1 MTKREIIESVVES
14 AIARN
19 RGAGQ
24 NFYIDY
30 ECDGR
35 YGRGECLSMID
46 GVYAGAVMREA
57 GAKPLDVK
65 FGRFPRRGQ
74 KDLYVRREYYCFDW
88 NSGVKENLVETLADD
103 FMIDLT
109 VSVDDEEDADELRKD
124 VERRLNVEENYVG
137 SDFDRKFV
145 PFDCFDVDWYG
156 YFVYTFPCLC
166 YELQRVRDFC
176 KKEDKTAEIQI
187 EKFLPEKGW
196 TRETVEITPNF
207 GDDEIESLCKKSDN
221 NFDEGIELSCLKV
234 EDAE

>member
-145 PFDCFDVDWYG
+145 PFDCLDADA
-156 YFVYTFPCLC
+156 YFYVAYDYPCHC
-166 YELQRVRDFC
+166 YEIERIRDVC
-176 KKEDKTAEIQI
+176 KKEGKAVDLRLYFGA
-187 EKFLPEKGW
+187 FLTSCK
-196 TRETVEITPNF
+196 ITPQTSDQEIEAICNRYSDKDF
-207 GDDEIESLCKKSDN
+207 KEREIVIESVKDVDDEEN
-221 NFDEGIELSCLKV
+221 
-234 EDAE
+234 